1 MVINFNFL
9 ILLLLFYGRGQHEL
23 LSGRKVYN
31 GMMSLSLEESS
42 GKAFLK
48 KKHLG
53 SALKDVSL
61 TRWSGHLE
69 ACQTDGDGTA

>member
-1 MVINFNFL
+1 
-9 ILLLLFYGRGQHEL
+9 
-23 LSGRKVYN
+23 
-31 GMMSLSLEESS
+31 MSLSLEESS

-61 TRWSGHLE
+61 TRWSG
-69 ACQTDGDGTA
+69 GTGSMPDRW